1 MSGSVPSPS
10 VAQATFTAT
19 LFDEW
24 IHLGLR
30 DIVLSPGSRSTP
42 LALAAS
48 ERSELNLH
56 VRLDER
62 SAGFFAIGRALVT
75 NLPVV
80 VVVTSG
86 TAAAELH
93 ACVAEADLAF
103 VPLIIV
109 TADRPPEL
117 HGVGAP
123 QTIEQAHLYGTMVRH
138 FEEPGVSRSEMAS
151 SWRPLATRLWNLSS
165 GGSTPAGPVHLN
177 AAFVEPLVAE
187 CAELPA
193 RERIEPP
200 LREKAVDLPAT
211 ATLLVDGSA
220 VLCVVG
226 QGVTAEM
233 IAECRSLQWVVLGD
247 ATAQGTLAY
256 FDALLRSSD
265 FVASAR
271 PDLVVRMG
279 GIPASK
285 VLAEQLRLWG
295 ARTVSLSSAGFVA
308 DPDHLISEAYVGHP
322 HAAYA
327 ALVGHS
333 DYVATWRNASKEVST
348 KLAAFDVKERS
359 LNEPLVARAV
369 VAASNASKVPLVV
382 GSSMPVRD
390 VEWWSE
396 PRLSRTF
403 ANRGVNGIDGVVSTT
418 LGVAAGSKAIGL
430 VGDLTMLHDVSG
442 LVDGL
447 GDAGGT
453 CVLVV
458 MDNQGGG
465 IFSFLPQAT
474 ALDHE
479 RFEKL
484 FGTPRP
490 HDLDVVARAFGHA
503 ACTVTTIVELNGAL
517 ESGLASPGLS
527 VIVAKVPSRGENV
540 KIHETWNSEVSKL
553 LSGSAV

>member
-1 MSGSVPSPS
+1 M
-10 VAQATFTAT
+10 AQATFAAT

-24 IHLGLR
+24 IQLGLR
-30 DIVLSPGSRSTP
+30 DVVLSPGSRSTP
-42 LALAAS
+42 LALSISA
-48 ERSELNLH
+48 RPELSLH

-62 SAGFFAIGRALVT
+62 SAGFFALGRVLIT

-123 QTIEQAHLYGTMVRH
+123 QTIEQAHLYGAMVRH
-138 FEEPGVSRSEMAS
+138 FEEPGVSRIEMAN
-151 SWRPLATRLWNLSS
+151 SWRPLAARLWDFAS
-165 GGSTPAGPVHLN
+165 GVSTPAGPVHLN
-177 AAFVEPLVAE
+177 AAFVEPLVAD
-187 CAELPA
+187 ALELPE
-193 RERIEPP
+193 REAAERPR
-200 LREKAVDLPAT
+200 REGKSDLPET
-211 ATLLVDGSA
+211 ATLSVEGA
-220 VLCVVG
+220 RVLCVVG
-226 QGVTAEM
+226 QGATKEM
-233 IAECRSLQWVVLGD
+233 ITACRLLKWVVLGD
-247 ATAQGTLAY
+247 ATAQGTLPY
-256 FDALLRSSD
+256 FDALLRSND
-265 FVASAR
+265 FAESVR
-271 PDLVVRMG
+271 PDLVVRLG

-308 DPDHLISEAYVGHP
+308 DPDHLISEAYEGHP
-322 HAAYA
+322 HAEYA
-327 ALVGHS
+327 ALVGHK
-333 DYVATWRNASKEVST
+333 DYVATWLNASKKVST
-348 KLAAFDVKERS
+348 WLDDPDESGGV

-369 VAASNASKVPLVV
+369 VAASTSTDTPLVV

-396 PRLSRTF
+396 SRRSVTL
-403 ANRGVNGIDGVVSTT
+403 ANRGVNGIDGVVSTV
-418 LGVAAGSKAIGL
+418 LGAAAGSKALGL

-447 GDAGGT
+447 GSAGGT

-465 IFSFLPQAT
+465 IFSFLPQAK
-474 ALDHE
+474 ALDHD
-479 RFEKL
+479 RFEQL

-490 HDLDVVARAFGHA
+490 HDLEAVAKAFGHA
-503 ACTVTTIVELNGAL
+503 ACTVTTREELDQAL
-517 ESGLASPGLS
+517 QSGLVAPGLS
-527 VIVAKVPSRGENV
+527 VIVAKVPTRDENV
-540 KIHETWNSEVSKL
+540 TVHERWNTEVAML
-553 LSGSAV
+553 LSRSST